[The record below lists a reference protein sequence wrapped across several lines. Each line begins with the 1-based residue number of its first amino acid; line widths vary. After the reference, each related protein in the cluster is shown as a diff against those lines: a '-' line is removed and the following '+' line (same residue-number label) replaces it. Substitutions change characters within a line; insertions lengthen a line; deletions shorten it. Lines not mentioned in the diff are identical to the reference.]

1 MADNLSDVLEAD
13 ILKYY
18 FASGVIAG
26 SSTVMTRPGAWF
38 VSLHTSVA
46 ATETTAAW
54 LATEI
59 TASSGASNYTRATI
73 VASSIS
79 TGAGASTG
87 SVGVAFSSATFL
99 QATAAGGWG
108 TISALGIWDAQ
119 SNGGTQNLLFWISL
133 AAGVPVAQNDT
144 VQIGNGAITL
154 YMS

>member
-26 SSTVMTRPGAWF
+26 SSTVMTRPAAWF
-38 VSLHTSVA
+38 VSLHTSIPT
-46 ATETTAAW
+46 TETTAAW

-59 TASSGASNYTRATI
+59 TASSGASNYARATI

-79 TGAGASTG
+79 QGAGASTN
-87 SVGVAFSSATFL
+87 SYGVAFSSGTFL

-108 TISALGIWDAQ
+108 TITALGIWDAQ
-119 SNGGTQNLLFWISL
+119 SNGGTQNLLFWVSL